1 MSALVDRVNKVVPD
15 IGNLIETVKQ
25 DQEQLKEK
33 GKDVGNQIE
42 ELKKKVVQARDLANR
57 YEDDFLKYLLLLDHF
72 YFLG

>member
-1 MSALVDRVNKVVPD
+1 VNKVVPD

-25 DQEQLKEK
+25 DLEQLQDK

-57 YEDDFLKYLLLLDHF
+57 
-72 YFLG
+72 

>member
-1 MSALVDRVNKVVPD
+1 MPD

-57 YEDDFLKYLLLLDHF
+57 YEDNFF
-72 YFLG
+72 RIFVVT

>member
-1 MSALVDRVNKVVPD
+1 VNKVVPD

-57 YEDDFLKYLLLLDHF
+57 
-72 YFLG
+72 